1 MKGKRFSEQEI
12 VAILREA
19 ERGDQT
25 VADLCRAHGIADHT
39 FYRWRRQFGS
49 LPAPELRRLRE
60 LEKENTRLKRIV
72 VDRDLEI
79 DALRELV
86 AKNY

>member
-1 MKGKRFSEQEI
+1 MKSKRFSEPEI

-19 ERGDQT
+19 ERGEQT
-25 VADLCRAHGIADHT
+25 IAELCRAHGIADHT
-39 FYRWRRQFGS
+39 FYRWRRKFGS
-49 LPAPELRRLRE
+49 LPAPELRLLRE
-60 LEKENTRLKRIV
+60 LEKENVRLKRLV